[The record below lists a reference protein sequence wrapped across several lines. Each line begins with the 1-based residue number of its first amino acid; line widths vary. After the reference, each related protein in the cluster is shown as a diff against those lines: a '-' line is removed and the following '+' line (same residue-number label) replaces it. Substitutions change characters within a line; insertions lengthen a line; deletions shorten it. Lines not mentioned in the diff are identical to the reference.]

1 MEKKNL
7 LIVVAV
13 LALLNEHGYPNSR
26 RPYGRYSQDHKPV
39 VEQSYANPS
48 ILKAESFRHHV
59 DFFNNMEKENIVNY
73 ISNAESWEWMKEN
86 IPLFECPDK
95 SFEQIYYYRWWTYRK
110 HIKKTPDGFV
120 LTEFLAPV
128 GHAGVHNT
136 ISCALGHH
144 IYEGRWLHDQR
155 YIDEYSL
162 FWYRLPPR
170 LPPAA
175 TLPTQGGAAGRNNG
189 GPLGPSPQPHFHRY
203 SNWVT
208 DALYNRHL
216 VNQDRDFVVDLL
228 DDFVR
233 DYKRWEKEK
242 LLDNGLLWQY
252 DVWDGMEESISGS
265 RRHKNARPPLN
276 SYMYANAKAISKIAQ
291 LAGKADIAREYSD
304 KAAKLKSLVQD
315 LLWDNDAKFFKVR
328 HEDGKLADVLE
339 EIGLIPWYF
348 NLPDRS
354 HEEAWLQILDPKGF
368 LAPMGLMTAER
379 RHPDFRSHG
388 VGTCEWDGAVW
399 PYATTQSLVGLAN
412 LLRNYEQN
420 YVSKQDYFNA
430 LMTYAGSHRRKGKP
444 YIGEYLDEVTGQW
457 LTRDSDRSRYYNHS
471 AFCDLVITGLVGLV
485 PRDDDTVEVH
495 PLVPADSWEWFCLDN
510 VLYHGKIIAIV
521 WDQTGDKYGK
531 GLRVYAD
538 GKEIA
543 HLDTLGRLTGRLP

>member
-26 RPYGRYSQDHKPV
+26 RLYGRYSQDRKPV
-39 VEQSYANPS
+39 VEQSYASPP
-48 ILKAESFRHHV
+48 ILKTESFKHHV
-59 DFFNNMEKENIVNY
+59 DFFNSMEKENIVNH
-73 ISNAESWEWMKEN
+73 ISNAESWEWMKKN

-110 HIKKTPDGFV
+110 HIKKTVDGFV

-128 GHAGVHNT
+128 GHAGRHNT

-155 YIDEYSL
+155 YMDEYSL
-162 FWYRLPPR
+162 FWYH
-170 LPPAA
+170 
-175 TLPTQGGAAGRNNG
+175 GNKDG
-189 GPLGPSPQPHFHRY
+189 PQPHFHRY
-203 SNWVT
+203 SNWTT
-208 DALYNRHL
+208 DALYNRYL

-228 DDFVR
+228 DDFVS

-242 LLDNGLLWQY
+242 LLDNGLFWQH

-265 RRHKNARPPLN
+265 RKHKNARPPLN
-276 SYMYANAKAISKIAQ
+276 SYMYANAVAISKIAEMT
-291 LAGKADIAREYSD
+291 GRNNIAKEYSD
-304 KAAKLKSLVQD
+304 KAAKLKSLVQT
-315 LLWDNDAKFFKVR
+315 LLWNDDAKFFKVR
-328 HEDGKLADVLE
+328 HENGKLTDVRE

-348 NLPDRS
+348 NLPDSGR
-354 HEEAWLQILDPKGF
+354 EKAWLQILDAKGF
-368 LAPMGLMTAER
+368 LAPKGLMTAER

-412 LLRNYEQN
+412 VLRNYEQD
-420 YVSKQDYFNA
+420 YVSKQDYFDA
-430 LMTYAGSHRRKGKP
+430 LMTYARSHRRKGKP

-457 LTRDSDRSRYYNHS
+457 LTKDSDRSRYYNHS

-485 PRDDDTVEVH
+485 PRDDDAVEVH

-510 VLYHGKIIAIV
+510 VFYHGKIITIV
-521 WDQTGDKYGK
+521 WDETGDKYGK
-531 GLRVYAD
+531 GKGVRIYAD

-543 HLDTLGRLTGRLP
+543 HSDTLGRLTGRLP

>member
-7 LIVVAV
+7 LLVVVV

-26 RPYGRYSQDHKPV
+26 KLYGRYSQDHKPV

-48 ILKAESFRHHV
+48 TLKAESFKHHV

-128 GHAGVHNT
+128 GHAGVYNT

-144 IYEGRWLHDQR
+144 IYEGRWLHDQQ
-155 YIDEYSL
+155 YMDEYSL
-162 FWYRLPPR
+162 FWYHGNK
-170 LPPAA
+170 
-175 TLPTQGGAAGRNNG
+175 GG
-189 GPLGPSPQPHFHRY
+189 PQPHFHRY

-208 DALYNRHL
+208 DALYNRYL
-216 VNQDRDFVVDLL
+216 VNQNRDFVVDLL
-228 DDFVR
+228 DDFVH
-233 DYKRWEKEK
+233 DYKKWEKEK
-242 LLDNGLLWQY
+242 LLDNGLLWQH

-265 RRHKNARPPLN
+265 RKHKNARPPLN
-276 SYMYANAKAISKIAQ
+276 SYMYANAKAISKIAR

-315 LLWDNDAKFFKVR
+315 LLWDDDAQFFKVR
-328 HEDGKLADVLE
+328 HEDGKLADVRE

-348 NLPDRS
+348 NLPDSGRKK
-354 HEEAWLQILDPKGF
+354 AWLQILDPEGF
-368 LAPMGLMTAER
+368 LAPKGLMTAER

-399 PYATTQSLVGLAN
+399 PYATAQSLVGLAN
-412 LLRNYEQN
+412 VLRNYEQS
-420 YVSKQDYFNA
+420 YVSKQNYFNT
-430 LMTYAGSHRRKGKP
+430 LVTYARSHRRKGKP

-485 PRDDDTVEVH
+485 PRDDNTVEVH
-495 PLVPADSWEWFCLDN
+495 PLSPADSWEWFCLDS
-510 VLYHGKIIAIV
+510 VLYHSRIITIL

-531 GLRVYAD
+531 GKGLRIYAD

-543 HLDTLGRLTGRLP
+543 HSDTLERVTGSLAK